1 MELFPLIRLLLFTFI
16 AFGLAIV
23 ATPVLTHFLY
33 KYKLWK
39 PKVRQFGPDGDA
51 VPIIANL
58 QSQQDSGT
66 PRMGGLLIWLTV
78 VVVAAVGFFISKLDD
93 SFSFWNL
100 LNRSETWLPMF
111 TLVAAGIIGFFD
123 DFFVVKGKG
132 GYAGGGIAIKWRI
145 LLVLAIGLI
154 GAWWFTSKLGF
165 NTVFVPL
172 VGNVEIGWFYGP
184 LFILVLFATFSS
196 GVVDGLDGLSGGV
209 FSTIFLTYA
218 VIAYSRGQYD
228 LATFCGVLLGATFA
242 YLWFN
247 IPPARFYMGE
257 TGILALTTTLT
268 VVAFLTN
275 AVLLLP
281 IAGIILVLE
290 SGSVQLQLLSK
301 KFRHGKKIF
310 LAAPIHHHFE
320 AQGWPSYKVTMRF
333 WVISAVFSVLA
344 FLVYLIGPH

>member
-111 TLVAAGIIGFFD
+111 TLVAAGIIGF
-123 DFFVVKGKG
+123 VTN
-132 GYAGGGIAIKWRI
+132 AGFLEANTADGLRKS
-145 LLVLAIGLI
+145 LAD
-154 GAWWFTSKLGF
+154 
-165 NTVFVPL
+165 
-172 VGNVEIGWFYGP
+172 E
-184 LFILVLFATFSS
+184 FSS
-196 GVVDGLDGLSGGV
+196 LYV
-209 FSTIFLTYA
+209 FHL
-218 VIAYSRGQYD
+218 RGNQR
-228 LATFCGVLLGATFA
+228 TS
-242 YLWFN
+242 
-247 IPPARFYMGE
+247 GE
-257 TGILALTTTLT
+257 TSRKEG
-268 VVAFLTN
+268 
-275 AVLLLP
+275 
-281 IAGIILVLE
+281 G
-290 SGSVQLQLLSK
+290 
-301 KFRHGKKIF
+301 KIF
-310 LAAPIHHHFE
+310 
-320 AQGWPSYKVTMRF
+320 QT
-333 WVISAVFSVLA
+333 
-344 FLVYLIGPH
+344 FLSEIQNFKTS